1 MSLLSSFLS
10 HHLIPALEAAFVA
23 NAPEIQEALIHEMKQ
38 FAGEIND
45 WIESKMSGENDAA
58 N

>member
-23 NAPEIQEALIHEMKQ
+23 NAPEIQDALIHEMKQ
-38 FAGEIND
+38 FASEIQD
-45 WIESKMSGENDAA
+45 WIASKSEGDKNAS